1 MTVSG
6 RERWSLMA
14 GGAVLVA
21 FLVINYVIAP
31 AVSRQMAVRSE
42 HREKLQAL
50 ERFQT
55 VVEGRRR
62 YERKFAEA
70 EKFFTQLQARL
81 LPGEK
86 LTLAAAD
93 LQAMLH
99 KAAGES
105 GVTIVS
111 ESIQPPKKAEGFTQ
125 VSVELSLNADLK
137 KLRDFLYRI
146 ESASKLLII
155 PKLQVNASFPRPG
168 AELQVTV
175 VVSGY
180 TMGLEE
186 KSAGA

>member
-1 MTVSG
+1 MTVSA
-6 RERWSLMA
+6 RERWVLIA
-14 GGAVLVA
+14 GGAALVA
-21 FLVINYVIAP
+21 LLVINYAIAP
-31 AVSRQMAVRSE
+31 AISRQMAVRSE

-50 ERFQT
+50 ERFQL
-55 VVEGRRR
+55 VVEGKRRH
-62 YERKFAEA
+62 EKKFAEA
-70 EKFFTQLQARL
+70 EGLFTQLQQRL

-111 ESIQPPKKAEGFTQ
+111 ESIQSPKKVEGFTQ
-125 VSVELSLNADLK
+125 VPVELSLNADLK
-137 KLRDFLYRI
+137 KLRDFLYKI
-146 ESASKLLII
+146 ESASKLLTI
-155 PKLQVNASFPRPG
+155 PKLIVNASFPRLG

-175 VVSGY
+175 VVAGY

>member
-1 MTVSG
+1 MTIAP
-6 RERWSLMA
+6 RERRFVVA

-21 FLVINYVIAP
+21 FLVINYAVVP
-31 AVSRQMAVRSE
+31 AISSQMAVRSGY
-42 HREKLQAL
+42 REKLQAL

-55 VVEGRRR
+55 VVEGKRR
-62 YERKFAEA
+62 YEKKFAET
-70 EKFFTQLQARL
+70 EKLFTQLQTRL

-105 GVTIVS
+105 GVTIAS
-111 ESIQPPKKAEGFTQ
+111 ENIHQPKKAEGFTQ

-137 KLRDFLYRI
+137 KLRDFLHKI
-146 ESASKLLII
+146 ESSQKLLIV
-155 PKLQVNASFPRPG
+155 PKLMVNATFPRPG

-186 KSAGA
+186 KGAGA

>member
-1 MTVSG
+1 MTISS
-6 RERWSLMA
+6 RERRFLVA
-14 GGAVLVA
+14 GGVVLIA
-21 FLVINYVIAP
+21 FLAINYAIVP
-31 AVSRQMAVRSE
+31 AISGQMAVRSE
-42 HREKLQAL
+42 YRDKLEAL

-55 VVEGRRR
+55 VVEGKRR
-62 YERKFAEA
+62 YEKKFAEA
-70 EKFFTQLQARL
+70 EGLYKQLQQRL

-86 LTLAAAD
+86 LALAAAD

-111 ESIQPPKKAEGFTQ
+111 ENIHAPKKVEGFTQ
-125 VSVELSLNADLK
+125 VSVELSLNADLR
-137 KLRDFLYRI
+137 KLRDFLYKI
-146 ESASKLLII
+146 ESASKLLTV
-155 PKLQVNASFPRPG
+155 PKLLVNASFPRVG

>member
-1 MTVSG
+1 MTISS
-6 RERWSLMA
+6 RERKWLVA
-14 GGAVLVA
+14 GGVVLVT
-21 FLVINYVIAP
+21 FLTVNYAIVP
-31 AVSRQMAVRSE
+31 AISSQMRVRNE
-42 HREKLQAL
+42 YREKFQAL
-50 ERFQT
+50 ERFQL

-62 YERKFAEA
+62 YEKKYAEA
-70 EKFFTQLQARL
+70 EALFEQLQQRL

-93 LQAMLH
+93 LQTMLH
-99 KAAGES
+99 KVAGES

-111 ESIQPPKKAEGFTQ
+111 ESIHAPKKAEGFTQ
-125 VSVELSLNADLK
+125 VAVELTLNADLR
-137 KLRDFLYRI
+137 KLRDFLYKI
-146 ESASKLLII
+146 ESAGKLLTV

-186 KSAGA
+186 KSPGA